1 MTTAGGTPPSLEESF
16 VQEAAQRALEAYNAH
31 DADRFAALMTEDVIV
46 DHSAAPTTMHGLA
59 EVRSF
64 YIDSWKAFPDARL
77 ELVDGPFLHP
87 DAPRASVLWR
97 WIGTNTGPIDPPG
110 FAATGKRVE
119 VAVCDVGEYRDGL
132 VCRFRIVFDMA
143 DLMRQLGLLAAPGS
157 RTERAM
163 AALQR
168 LQVKLPRRR

>member
-1 MTTAGGTPPSLEESF
+1 MTTADSKPPSLDESF
-16 VQEAAQRALEAYNAH
+16 VQEATQRALEAYNAQ

-59 EVRSF
+59 EVLSF
-64 YIDSWKAFPDARL
+64 YTDSWKAFPDARL

-87 DAPRASVLWR
+87 NAPRTSVVWR

-119 VAVCDVGEYRDGL
+119 VPVCEVVEFRDGL
-132 VCRFRIVFDMA
+132 VCRFRVVIDMA

-168 LQVKLPRRR
+168 LQMKLSRRR